1 MNCFSIAG
9 NENAITIPQLIH
21 HLARLRG
28 QIIGTSMRQRRSQA
42 NAATFCLRLPACCCL
57 RCVSN
62 LTFYISGEAWIPID
76 TNASKAKQ
84 RASKLGWDAF
94 GSQGLAFGAHRLCGA
109 FAPACILYHRLAS
122 KPPPLC
128 FQNQG
133 FGLPIPKGFFAPY
146 GAGGPWILHF
156 SKVL

>member
-62 LTFYISGEAWIPID
+62 LTFYVSGEAWIPID

-109 FAPACILYHRLAS
+109 FAPA
-122 KPPPLC
+122 
-128 FQNQG
+128 
-133 FGLPIPKGFFAPY
+133 
-146 GAGGPWILHF
+146 
-156 SKVL
+156 